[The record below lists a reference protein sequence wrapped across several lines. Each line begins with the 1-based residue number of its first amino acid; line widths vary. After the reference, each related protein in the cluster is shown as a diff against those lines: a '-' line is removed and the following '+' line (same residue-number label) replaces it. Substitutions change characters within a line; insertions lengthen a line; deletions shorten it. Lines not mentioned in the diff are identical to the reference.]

1 MDCSANCYTV
11 ANAQVVS
18 IFNLSLSNIFSFR
31 IKLKTFFSGVILIK
45 TLHFESIDSGPNSIL
60 LFIFVQWKLLIPLP
74 TLGLES
80 NV

>member
-18 IFNLSLSNIFSFR
+18 IFKLSNIFSFR